1 MSITKDKKSKVIAD
15 FAMAKGDTG
24 SPQVQVAVLTSRIL
38 SLSEHMKTHP
48 KDFASRRGL
57 LAMVS
62 KRRSLLDYMKR
73 KDEASYK
80 DVIGRLGLRY

>member
-1 MSITKDKKSKVIAD
+1 MSITKDKKTEVIKE
-15 FAMAKGDTG
+15 FATTQGDTG
-24 SPQVQVAVLTSRIL
+24 SAQVQVAIFTKRIL
-38 SLSEHMKTHP
+38 SLSEHMKQHP

-73 KDEASYK
+73 KNEASYK
-80 DVIGRLGLRY
+80 EVISKLGLRY

>member
-1 MSITKDKKSKVIAD
+1 MSITKDTKTKVISD
-15 FAMAKGDTG
+15 FAMKSGDTG
-24 SPQVQVAVLTSRIL
+24 SAQVQVAVLTSRIL
-38 SLSEHMKTHP
+38 SLSEHMKTHK

-73 KDEASYK
+73 KDNANYQ
-80 DVIGRLGLRY
+80 DVIKRLGLRY

>member
-1 MSITKDKKSKVIAD
+1 MSITKDKKTQVIAD
-15 FAMAKGDTG
+15 FAINKDDTG
-24 SPQVQVAVLTSRIL
+24 SAQVQVAVLTERIL
-38 SLSEHMKTHP
+38 SLSGHMKTHP

-73 KDEASYK
+73 KDNASYK
-80 DVIGRLGLRY
+80 DVIARLGLRY

>member
-1 MSITKDKKSKVIAD
+1 MSITKDKKTQVISE
-15 FAMAKGDTG
+15 FATNKGDTG

-38 SLSEHMKTHP
+38 SLSDHMKTHP

-62 KRRSLLDYMKR
+62 KRRSLLDYLKR
-73 KDEASYK
+73 KDFASYQDTIK
-80 DVIGRLGLRY
+80 KLGLRY